1 MMSGTRLRQRWGR
14 PAVALAG
21 LAALAAYVV
30 PRLLA
35 AQPQWP
41 MWDVDVYWWG
51 GRQALRDA
59 TLYAA
64 HEPRSFTYPPFAAV
78 VFALGGGAAEIVLK
92 ISIIVLSLAGVALL
106 AWLSVRAA
114 GFSRRPELAFAAGA
128 LALLTQPVT
137 YTLHLGEI
145 NLILAGLIAAD
156 LLRQHDGA
164 WWQGIATGVAAGI
177 KLTPLIFVAYL
188 LTTRRIRAAAAASVT
203 FGGTVAAG
211 FVLLPAQSQSFWL
224 RGVFL
229 DQRRIGN
236 NFNPA
241 NQSLAGMMAR
251 LGGGLATVHS
261 WWVLAAL
268 VTGAGGLAIAT
279 ILHRRGQ
286 QLAGLACCGLTG
298 VLVSPISWTHHWVW
312 VIPLMVAMAATA
324 WRRRSPTWAVATVT
338 LFIAFS
344 GLDPMPWPGRRPGLL
359 RTVEGNLYVLCG
371 LTVLVAAAL
380 LLARERQA
388 APHRPDRS
396 ARAEERVGQSLK
408 APVADSIRERLFGP
422 RHAVQLPFRHCG
434 LRSSWGPSLSNLRK
448 FFH

>member
-1 MMSGTRLRQRWGR
+1 MLSGTRLRGSWGR
-14 PAVALAG
+14 LAVALIG
-21 LAALAAYVV
+21 VAALAAYGV

-51 GRQALRDA
+51 GRQALRGA

-64 HEPRSFTYPPFAAV
+64 HEPLSFTYPPFAAV
-78 VFALGGGAAEIVLK
+78 VFALGSGAAEIVLK
-92 ISIIVLSLAGVALL
+92 ISIIAASLASVALL

-156 LLRQHDGA
+156 LLPRHDDA
-164 WWQGIATGVAAGI
+164 WWQGVATGVAAGI

-188 LTTRRIRAAAAASVT
+188 VMTRRIRAAAAAMVT

-211 FVLLPAQSQSFWL
+211 FVLLPGQSRSFWL

-236 NFNPA
+236 NYNPA

-251 LGGGLATVHS
+251 LGGGLPAVHT

-279 ILHRRGQ
+279 ILHCRGQ
-286 QLAGLACCGLTG
+286 RLAGLSCCGLTG

-312 VIPLMVAMAATA
+312 VIPLLVTMAATA
-324 WRRRSPTWAVATVT
+324 WRRRSLLWALGAVA
-338 LFIAFS
+338 LFAAFS
-344 GLDPMPWPGRRPGLL
+344 GLDPMPWPGHHPGLL
-359 RTVEGNLYVLCG
+359 RTLESNLYVVCG
-371 LTVLVAAAL
+371 LVILVAAAL
-380 LLARERQA
+380 LVARERRA
-388 APHRPDRS
+388 AAKGPDRS
-396 ARAEERVGQSLK
+396 AQRPDRPARVTG
-408 APVADSIRERLFGP
+408 
-422 RHAVQLPFRHCG
+422 
-434 LRSSWGPSLSNLRK
+434 
-448 FFH
+448 

>member
-1 MMSGTRLRQRWGR
+1 MSGTRLRESWGR
-14 PAVALAG
+14 SAVALMG

-30 PRLLA
+30 PRLLV

-41 MWDVDVYWWG
+41 MWDVDVYWWA

-78 VFALGGGAAEIVLK
+78 VFALGSGAAEIVLK
-92 ISIIVLSLAGVALL
+92 ISIIAASLASVALL

-114 GFSRRPELAFAAGA
+114 GFSRRQELAFAAGA

-145 NLILAGLIAAD
+145 NLILAGLISAD
-156 LLRQHDGA
+156 LLRRHDDA
-164 WWQGIATGVAAGI
+164 WWQGVATGVAAGI

-188 LTTRRIRAAAAASVT
+188 LMTRRIRAAAAAMVT

-211 FVLLPAQSQSFWL
+211 FVLLPAQSRSFWL
-224 RGVFL
+224 QGVFL

-236 NFNPA
+236 NYNPA
-241 NQSLAGMMAR
+241 NQSLTGMMAR
-251 LGGGLATVHS
+251 LGSGLPAVYA

-286 QLAGLACCGLTG
+286 RLAGLSCCGLTG

-312 VIPLMVAMAATA
+312 VIPLLVTMAATA
-324 WRRRSPTWAVATVT
+324 WRRRSLLWTLATVA
-338 LFIAFS
+338 LFTAFS
-344 GLDPMPWPGRRPGLL
+344 GLDPMPWPGHHPGLL
-359 RTVEGNLYVLCG
+359 RILEGNLYVVCG
-371 LTVLVAAAL
+371 LAVLVAAGL
-380 LLARERQA
+380 LLAREHLPGNESQQSSKFITRVLGGL
-388 APHRPDRS
+388 P
-396 ARAEERVGQSLK
+396 ARG
-408 APVADSIRERLFGP
+408 
-422 RHAVQLPFRHCG
+422 
-434 LRSSWGPSLSNLRK
+434 
-448 FFH
+448 

>member
-1 MMSGTRLRQRWGR
+1 MMSGTRLRESWGR
-14 PAVALAG
+14 PAVALMG

-59 TLYAA
+59 TLYAT
-64 HEPRSFTYPPFAAV
+64 HEPFSFTYPPFAAV
-78 VFALGGGAAEIVLK
+78 IFALGSGAAEIVLK
-92 ISIIVLSLAGVALL
+92 ISITAASLASVALL

-156 LLRQHDGA
+156 LLRRHEDA
-164 WWQGIATGVAAGI
+164 WWQGVATGVAAGI

-188 LTTRRIRAAAAASVT
+188 LTTRRTRAAAAAMVT

-211 FVLLPAQSQSFWL
+211 FVLLPAQSRSFWL

-236 NFNPA
+236 DYNPA
-241 NQSLAGMMAR
+241 NQSLTGLMAR
-251 LGGGLATVHS
+251 LGSGLPAVYA

-286 QLAGLACCGLTG
+286 RLAGLSCCGLTG

-312 VIPLMVAMAATA
+312 VIPLLVSMAATA
-324 WRRRSPTWAVATVT
+324 WRRRSLLWALATVA
-338 LFIAFS
+338 LFTAFA
-344 GLDPMPWPGRRPGLL
+344 GLDPMPWPGHDPGLL
-359 RTVEGNLYVLCG
+359 RTLEGNLYVVCG
-371 LTVLVAAAL
+371 LAVLVAAAL
-380 LLARERQA
+380 LVACERRA
-388 APHRPDRS
+388 APYGPDRSAHRPDRS
-396 ARAEERVGQSLK
+396 ARVTG
-408 APVADSIRERLFGP
+408 
-422 RHAVQLPFRHCG
+422 
-434 LRSSWGPSLSNLRK
+434 
-448 FFH
+448 

>member
-1 MMSGTRLRQRWGR
+1 M
-14 PAVALAG
+14 G

-30 PRLLA
+30 PRLLV

-41 MWDVDVYWWG
+41 MWDVDVYWWA

-78 VFALGGGAAEIVLK
+78 VFALGSGAAEIVLK
-92 ISIIVLSLAGVALL
+92 ISIIAASLASVALL

-114 GFSRRPELAFAAGA
+114 GFSRRQELAFAAGA

-145 NLILAGLIAAD
+145 NLILAGLISAD
-156 LLRQHDGA
+156 LLRRHDDA
-164 WWQGIATGVAAGI
+164 WWQGVATGVAAGI

-188 LTTRRIRAAAAASVT
+188 LMTRRIRAAAAAMVT

-211 FVLLPAQSQSFWL
+211 FVLLPAQSRSFWL
-224 RGVFL
+224 QGVFL

-236 NFNPA
+236 NYNPA
-241 NQSLAGMMAR
+241 NQSLTGMMAR
-251 LGGGLATVHS
+251 LGSGLPAVYA

-286 QLAGLACCGLTG
+286 RLAGLSCCGLTG

-312 VIPLMVAMAATA
+312 VIPLLVTMAATA
-324 WRRRSPTWAVATVT
+324 WRRRSLLWTLATVA
-338 LFIAFS
+338 LFTAFS
-344 GLDPMPWPGRRPGLL
+344 GLDPMPWPGHHPGLL
-359 RTVEGNLYVLCG
+359 RILEGNLYVVCG
-371 LTVLVAAAL
+371 LAVLVAAGL
-380 LLARERQA
+380 LLAREHLPGNESQQSSKFITRVLGGL
-388 APHRPDRS
+388 P
-396 ARAEERVGQSLK
+396 ARG
-408 APVADSIRERLFGP
+408 
-422 RHAVQLPFRHCG
+422 
-434 LRSSWGPSLSNLRK
+434 
-448 FFH
+448 